1 MSRSNDTGHFF
12 QTTDSLA
19 TKERK
24 TAKSKNKNGN
34 PIALPSKILAIH
46 ADPFDDGAV
55 FVAEAAGTARRVV
68 LDSGDTSTVFTGA
81 TAPLTSLAI
90 SYSSSGSEPK
100 ILFAGCWD
108 KTIHSWSLSTRQPL
122 RRYTNGHTD
131 FVKCVLS
138 FSLKG
143 TSYLIS
149 GGADANI
156 IVWNVASGAKLHV
169 LKGHIRGILDL
180 AIDPYSSSSEEIV
193 LFSASSD
200 REIRSWK
207 IMQTS
212 AQEIA
217 APILA
222 HATSVNKLRFEGDVN
237 SEGDLWTAS
246 ADKTA
251 AHLVRS
257 RNWESDT
264 TLQHPDFVR
273 DVVFSPQDNFVVTA
287 CRDEEVRVWNASS
300 GDLAERGNRIVSV
313 SIDGTVRVW
322 SLEAEEVKR
331 VREEAER
338 AESGGVEVEGE
349 EEKKKK
355 KKEEGMLTAEEEAE
369 LAELMED
376 DD

>member
-1 MSRSNDTGHFF
+1 M
-12 QTTDSLA
+12 
-19 TKERK
+19 
-24 TAKSKNKNGN
+24 
-34 PIALPSKILAIH
+34 
-46 ADPFDDGAV
+46 
-55 FVAEAAGTARRVV
+55 
-68 LDSGDTSTVFTGA
+68 
-81 TAPLTSLAI
+81 
-90 SYSSSGSEPK
+90 
-100 ILFAGCWD
+100 
-108 KTIHSWSLSTRQPL
+108 
-122 RRYTNGHTD
+122 
-131 FVKCVLS
+131 LS

-300 GDLAERGNRIVSV
+300 GDLACVYSGHYEEVTGLTLTKGEGGNRIVSV